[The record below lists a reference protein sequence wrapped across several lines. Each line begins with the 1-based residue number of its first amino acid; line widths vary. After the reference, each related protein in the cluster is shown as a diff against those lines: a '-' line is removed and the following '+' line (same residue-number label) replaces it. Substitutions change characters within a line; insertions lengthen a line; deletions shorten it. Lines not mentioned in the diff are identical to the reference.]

1 MKDLHSGMNIVPV
14 IVAALDADNTPVAI
28 DLRDYDGAEI
38 VLGVGIGGITFT
50 TSNKIEFK
58 VTHADDKADGSA
70 PDGGDFTA
78 VDLKDVLGV
87 SSVGTGG
94 IVKAL
99 TAVHAAAAAYRVGYK
114 GNKRWIKVFADF
126 SGTHGAATPLGVTV
140 VRGHGADNPQ
150 ADQI

>member
-1 MKDLHSGMNIVPV
+1 MKDLHSGMNIVAV
-14 IVAALDADNTPVAI
+14 IMAALDADNTPVAI

-38 VLGVGIGGITFT
+38 VIGVGIGGITFSDT
-50 TSNKIEFK
+50 NKIEFK
-58 VTHADDKADGSA
+58 ITHADDKADGSP
-70 PDGGDFTA
+70 PDSADFAA
-78 VDLKDVLGV
+78 VVQKDVLGV
-87 SSVGTGG
+87 PSVGTGG

-99 TAVHAAAAAYRVGYK
+99 TAAHAAAAAYRVGYK